1 MRTRRDQAC
10 GYERG
15 GHEPKQVVR
24 RYYDEVLNRRRLNVL
39 DELVA
44 PGFVGHDASGAT
56 IDRDGYVTAVK
67 MLHAGFGQLIVRVD
81 DQVAEHDRVATRWTA
96 IGTHTGAFVGI
107 AATWREVTIS
117 GVDIHRLKGK
127 HVVEHWEQLDL
138 ASLLAQLL

>member
-1 MRTRRDQAC
+1 M
-10 GYERG
+10 
-15 GHEPKQVVR
+15 R

-44 PGFVGHDASGAT
+44 PGFVGHDPSGAT
-56 IDRDGYVTAVK
+56 IDRAGYLSAVK
-67 MLHAGFGQLIVRVD
+67 MLHAGFGQLIVSVD
-81 DQVAEHDRVATRWTA
+81 DQVAEHNRVATRWTA
-96 IGTHTGAFVGI
+96 IGTHTGSFAGI

-117 GVDIHRLKGK
+117 GIDIHRLEGG